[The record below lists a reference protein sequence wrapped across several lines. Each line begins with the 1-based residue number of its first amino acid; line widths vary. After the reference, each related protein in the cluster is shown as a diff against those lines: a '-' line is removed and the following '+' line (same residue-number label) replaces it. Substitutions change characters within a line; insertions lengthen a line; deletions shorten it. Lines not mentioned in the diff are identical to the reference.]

1 MLESTLINTQSE
13 EYKHTLSFLSDG
25 TPKQKFSTI
34 LSLKITRQV
43 QKQVKKLVE
52 VNVDIP
58 TLSKAISSNS
68 EVSNRIFD
76 GSPIRVIFSWELDKN
91 ALSYNAGNF
100 KLVTYSTK

>member
-25 TPKQKFSTI
+25 SLKQKFFTL

-43 QKQVKKLVE
+43 QKKVKKSVE
-52 VNVDIP
+52 VNIDIP
-58 TLSKAISSNS
+58 TLSKAISSNRT
-68 EVSNRIFD
+68 VFNRISN
-76 GSPIRVIFSWELDKN
+76 GSPIEVIFSWELTKGIS
-91 ALSYNAGNF
+91 SYNAGNF